1 MALAPELVR
10 CVADGW
16 KLGEAAHE
24 KAKFS
29 TISHL
34 TGQIHAPIYRAHA
47 ARKAM
52 ILRAVLFLWH
62 DENSR

>member
-1 MALAPELVR
+1 MERRSGAH
-10 CVADGW
+10 
-16 KLGEAAHE
+16 LGETAHQKE
-24 KAKFS
+24 KFQV
-29 TISHL
+29 ISHL
-34 TGQIHAPIYRAHA
+34 TQQNRAPIYRAHA